1 MNKLKVSGY
10 KMAIVSN
17 KIDPAVKELNNRFFS
32 EYVDVAIGEKAGIKR
47 KPAPDEVFFILA
59 SDKI

>member
-1 MNKLKVSGY
+1 
-10 KMAIVSN
+10 MAIVSN